1 MELQVIELLVIAGI
15 GAFFVYQVIGL
26 IRAFKER
33 KTKKEKPSEEISEDE
48 Q

>member
-1 MELQVIELLVIAGI
+1 MNNVFSIILIAGI
-15 GAFFVYQVIGL
+15 GVFFVYQVIGL

-33 KTKKEKPSEEISEDE
+33 KTKKERFSEEISEDE